1 MNEQRKDDL
10 TREERRAF
18 GSLAATVSGSSDL
31 EDRVVASLHER
42 GLVRRVSWWVR
53 AFESVPRVPRLVAAA
68 LALIFAFTVGVEY
81 GKRSGDAEIP
91 EVRLETEQAPAEAVE
106 SMEDTAGAVMATADE
121 ATESEVILAVG
132 LEKPQLAT
140 LDEGFGDFPPYPL
153 EGRDRA
159 ISPKYR

>member
-18 GSLAATVSGSSDL
+18 DSLAATVSGSSDL

-53 AFESVPRVPRLVAAA
+53 AFESVPRVPRLVAVA

-91 EVRLETEQAPAEAVE
+91 EVRLEAEESTETPEP
-106 SMEDTAGAVMATADE
+106 MEDAAGTVMAKGDE
-121 ATESEVILAVG
+121 ADG
-132 LEKPQLAT
+132 
-140 LDEGFGDFPPYPL
+140 
-153 EGRDRA
+153 EGR
-159 ISPKYR
+159 